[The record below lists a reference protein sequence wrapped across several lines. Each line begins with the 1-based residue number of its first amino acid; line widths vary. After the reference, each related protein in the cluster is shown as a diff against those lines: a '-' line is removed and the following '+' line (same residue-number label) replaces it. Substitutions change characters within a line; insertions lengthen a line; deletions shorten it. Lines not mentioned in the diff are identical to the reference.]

1 MMSVLIIDDNEI
13 IRRMISIYLKNY
25 GYETEEASNA
35 ETAEALLEQK
45 KFNIIILDDFLSG
58 IRGTEFCK
66 RIKSKYPF
74 LTVVGISAS
83 CEEKDFLTSGADA
96 FLAKPFFL
104 KELLQIITYYINNK
118 KGKTE

>member
-1 MMSVLIIDDNEI
+1 MSVLIIDDNEI
-13 IRRMISIYLKNY
+13 IRGMISIYLKNH